1 LNDNIK
7 SQSSYQIVGGT
18 DYLFRMWDRPFKLV
32 GEVYYKYMYN
42 LIPYSIDNVRLR
54 YYGENISHGYS
65 VGIEAKVNGEFVPGT
80 ESWFSIAVM
89 QTMEDIEGDF
99 YRQRNPDGTIDTIY
113 LGMIPRPTDQR
124 VNFGIFFQDY
134 IPKHET
140 WQGFINIL
148 FGTGLPVEKSYIT
161 PRYAPYRRVDIGISK
176 LLISENAGIKSMKIF
191 NNFKD
196 IWISLE
202 VFNLLDINN
211 EISYT
216 FVTDIRGWQ
225 YGVPNYL
232 TSRRVNLKLLA
243 KF

>member
-1 LNDNIK
+1 
-7 SQSSYQIVGGT
+7 
-18 DYLFRMWDRPFKLV
+18 M
-32 GEVYYKYMYN
+32 
-42 LIPYSIDNVRLR
+42 
-54 YYGENISHGYS
+54 
-65 VGIEAKVNGEFVPGT
+65 
-80 ESWFSIAVM
+80 
-89 QTMEDIEGDF
+89 
-99 YRQRNPDGTIDTIY
+99 
-113 LGMIPRPTDQR
+113 
-124 VNFGIFFQDY
+124 
-134 IPKHET
+134 
-140 WQGFINIL
+140 
-148 FGTGLPVEKSYIT
+148 PVEQSHIT

-176 LLISENAGIKSMKIF
+176 LLKSLDAGINTMKIF